1 MTEVMILDIPTIGL
15 KLLRKEASIA
25 IREKYNPYNSIGI
38 YIPKNESKID
48 KSKPSIKTLGNQY
61 VSLAVAGY
69 ILLSLGL
76 ATPNAKVC

>member
-1 MTEVMILDIPTIGL
+1 MILNIPTIGL

-25 IREKYNPYNSIGI
+25 IREKYNPYNSVGL

-61 VSLAVAGY
+61 VSFAVVGY
-69 ILLSLGL
+69 FLLSLGL
-76 ATPNAKVC
+76 ALPNVKVC